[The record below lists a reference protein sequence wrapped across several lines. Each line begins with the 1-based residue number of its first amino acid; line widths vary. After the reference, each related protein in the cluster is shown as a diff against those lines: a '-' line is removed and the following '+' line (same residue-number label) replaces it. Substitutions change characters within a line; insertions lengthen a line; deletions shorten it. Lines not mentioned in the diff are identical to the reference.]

1 MSEFNSQP
9 GSDPEMNL
17 SSDQTPQAN
26 PQQSADPMKQ
36 TPYPQNGNPNQQP
49 YGQTAWQPYQ
59 PSQQPYGAYQQG
71 GMYQQP
77 YGQNPQ
83 QGGYAGP
90 YQDQTQGGYYVPYAA
105 GVPAAE
111 QPAAE
116 QDNKKIKRMRRS
128 SFWGGLLTGVMLMMV
143 VVCGYFAVQLFVHPG
158 TANISYDQL
167 GTEAVLSSEQQQE
180 VLGKID
186 KLVRYITTYYVE
198 DVDVDVLLDGAYHGV
213 VDALEDKYADYMNEA
228 EYADYN
234 MDSTGDYVGIGV
246 TVTVHDGDV
255 KGLEVINVSQ
265 EGAAYEAGIEV
276 GDIIIGADDMTFD
289 GDMLLTEMVSY
300 VRGKEGTYVDITYV
314 RDGQTY
320 TVTMERRKLHE
331 TNVYYT
337 VMDGGVGYLALTG
350 FTANAQGQFDA
361 ALSDLQSQGITSL
374 IIDLRD
380 NGGGLVSV
388 CVDIADHIVGKGVV
402 TYLEMKDGYQEKYYA
417 TSDEELNI
425 PIVVLV
431 NGNSASASELLT
443 LCLMDYG
450 KVTVV
455 GTQTYGKGI
464 AQSIYPLNDG
474 TAIKFTVAKYYS
486 PNGTNIHGTGITPDV
501 VVELPEDVKFSTIKT
516 NGIPDVTKDTQLQEA
531 LRILTEGQ

>member
-1 MSEFNSQP
+1 MSEFNQQP
-9 GSDPEMNL
+9 GMGPEVSEETQAAPQAPYQQMGEQAFANPG
-17 SSDQTPQAN
+17 QQPYTPQQPYTQQQPFN
-26 PQQSADPMKQ
+26 PYQQ
-36 TPYPQNGNPNQQP
+36 PYTQQPTDFSSQQQP
-49 YGQTAWQPYQ
+49 YGQQQTGSPYQ
-59 PSQQPYGAYQQG
+59 
-71 GMYQQP
+71 QQP
-77 YGQNPQ
+77 YGQ
-83 QGGYAGP
+83 
-90 YQDQTQGGYYVPYAA
+90 GGYYAPYAGGA
-105 GVPAAE
+105 PAVNTE
-111 QPAAE
+111 TNEKQ
-116 QDNKKIKRMRRS
+116 IRGMRRT
-128 SFWGGLLTGVMLMMV
+128 SFWSGILTGVMVMLAIV
-143 VVCGYFAVQLFVHPG
+143 SLYFGVRSLFRPNS
-158 TANISYDQL
+158 ANIRYDEL
-167 GTEAVLSSEQQQE
+167 TGESVLSSDEQQQ

-186 KLVRYITTYYVE
+186 KLIRYINAYYVE
-198 DVDVDVLLDGAYHGV
+198 DVDLDVLLDGAYHGI
-213 VDALEDKYADYMNEA
+213 VDALEDKYAGYMNEA

-246 TVTVHDGDV
+246 TVSVSEGDV

-276 GDIIIGADDMTFD
+276 GDIIIGADDMTFN
-289 GDMLLTEMVSY
+289 GDMLLTEMVNY
-300 VRGKEGTYVDITYV
+300 VRGEEGTLVDITYV

-337 VMDGGVGYLALTG
+337 VMEGNVGYLALTG
-350 FTANAQGQFDA
+350 FTANAQGQFDE
-361 ALSDLQSQGITSL
+361 ALADLQSQGITSL

-388 CVDIADHIVGKGVV
+388 CVDIADHIIGKGVV

-417 TSDEELNI
+417 TSDDELNI

-455 GTQTYGKGI
+455 GTQSYGKGI

-501 VVELPEDVKFSTIKT
+501 IVELPEDVKFSAIKT

-531 LRILTEGQ
+531 LRILTEGK